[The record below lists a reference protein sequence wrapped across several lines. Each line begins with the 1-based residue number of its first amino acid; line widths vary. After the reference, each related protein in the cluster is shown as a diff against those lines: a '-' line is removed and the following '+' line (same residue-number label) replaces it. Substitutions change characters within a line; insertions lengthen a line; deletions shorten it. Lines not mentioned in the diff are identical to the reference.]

1 MGICDWYDMGNEVQT
16 ISLARAPSLCEA
28 PNNRRKRRASLLT
41 PGSFVA
47 QREGSFSQHFV
58 GKVILGRGSFGR
70 VVECEDRVTGGK
82 FAAKIIS
89 RKSVKS
95 EVLLD
100 TFIREVKVLKELD
113 HPNIMKIHEYFQ
125 DNEYFYLIS
134 DLYEGGE
141 LFDEIVRRV
150 RFSEASAIVILKQ
163 ILSGIAYI
171 HDKGVVHRD
180 LKPENILLEKAKN
193 LENIK
198 IIDFGLASY
207 FDAKDPLKDKTGTA
221 YYIAPEV
228 IAGQYDN
235 KCDIWS
241 AGIILYILISGCP
254 PFFGNDEREILKRV
268 SIGKYTFKIPQF
280 DSVSDEAKDVIR
292 CMLFYYP
299 SDRPCARTILDYAWM
314 GNSSRRQKA
323 KDKVIKFLDY
333 RTLLA
338 NAKVLRKQSRL
349 VQMVM
354 LYSAS
359 KLLTSE
365 EIALARP
372 SFEYIDIDKDGRI
385 NRQEVTEA
393 IKKLVNDDNHAIE
406 ATKLIF
412 DAVDF
417 NDDQHIEISEF
428 LTMAFDKVV
437 LLSKDRLRR
446 SFET

>member
-1 MGICDWYDMGNEVQT
+1 
-16 ISLARAPSLCEA
+16 
-28 PNNRRKRRASLLT
+28 
-41 PGSFVA
+41 
-47 QREGSFSQHFV
+47 
-58 GKVILGRGSFGR
+58 
-70 VVECEDRVTGGK
+70 
-82 FAAKIIS
+82 
-89 RKSVKS
+89 
-95 EVLLD
+95 
-100 TFIREVKVLKELD
+100 
-113 HPNIMKIHEYFQ
+113 
-125 DNEYFYLIS
+125 
-134 DLYEGGE
+134 
-141 LFDEIVRRV
+141 
-150 RFSEASAIVILKQ
+150 
-163 ILSGIAYI
+163 
-171 HDKGVVHRD
+171 
-180 LKPENILLEKAKN
+180 
-193 LENIK
+193 
-198 IIDFGLASY
+198 
-207 FDAKDPLKDKTGTA
+207 
-221 YYIAPEV
+221 
-228 IAGQYDN
+228 
-235 KCDIWS
+235 
-241 AGIILYILISGCP
+241 
-254 PFFGNDEREILKRV
+254 
-268 SIGKYTFKIPQF
+268 
-280 DSVSDEAKDVIR
+280 
-292 CMLFYYP
+292 MLFYYP
-299 SDRPCARTILDYAWM
+299 SDRPCARSILDYAWM

-446 SFET
+446 SFETFAKKNESGVYILTAASLWELLKGTTGSTTKECGQMIADVGCGSYLTYEHFVHHCNNSMK